1 MVTNGSCRG
10 TRRRM
15 SARLDG
21 DLDGRSQGRFDRHV
35 AGCRRC
41 ARVFDALRGTLGL
54 LRETGEEPPS
64 VTRSVVDDVLARI
77 DGPSGNESDGVR

>member
-21 DLDGRSQGRFDRHV
+21 ELDAGSQGRFDRHV

-41 ARVFDALRGTLGL
+41 ARVFDALRRTLRL
-54 LRETGEEPPS
+54 LRETGYEPPC
-64 VTRSVVDDVLARI
+64 VTRSVAADVLIRVEKTTGSDADGAR
-77 DGPSGNESDGVR
+77 